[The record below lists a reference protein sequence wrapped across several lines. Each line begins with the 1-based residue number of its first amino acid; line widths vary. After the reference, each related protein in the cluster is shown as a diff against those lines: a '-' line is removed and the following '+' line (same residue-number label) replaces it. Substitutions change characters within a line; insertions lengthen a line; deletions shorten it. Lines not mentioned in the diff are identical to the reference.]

1 MSVQSSAGVFTSMI
15 SDAAFRCC
23 VGSKIGP
30 PINSGKQPKL
40 QAAQARA
47 VLCIGTLGKERV
59 AQLCLPCPPRARAL
73 TGVAARSALGVL
85 QEAGGSCPG
94 ECVWGGGG
102 GGALGRQ
109 DGKLA
114 VESVMELAE
123 VAGGACTLTS
133 TVKVI
138 AMREALLSS
147 PPEDKCAS
155 SRIDLTHLRCYTVRA
170 SGSFWFVDALLA
182 LMMFADLL

>member
-59 AQLCLPCPPRARAL
+59 LRAHEPLRVSRRGVPLEFSKKLEEAAQ
-73 TGVAARSALGVL
+73 
-85 QEAGGSCPG
+85 
-94 ECVWGGGG
+94 
-102 GGALGRQ
+102 
-109 DGKLA
+109 
-114 VESVMELAE
+114 
-123 VAGGACTLTS
+123 
-133 TVKVI
+133 
-138 AMREALLSS
+138 
-147 PPEDKCAS
+147 
-155 SRIDLTHLRCYTVRA
+155 
-170 SGSFWFVDALLA
+170 
-182 LMMFADLL
+182 